1 MNIEQSLKHI
11 KIKMLLTLF
20 VLLFSTSGFA
30 EIKDKRIFNNFYNSC
45 MEERPSDITLNEM
58 KKYCSCAGNNV
69 MRDFTI
75 QEILLIERDISLANS
90 EEEEIKIAM
99 ANEKI
104 FNIFSSCIEEIFQ

>member
-1 MNIEQSLKHI
+1 M
-11 KIKMLLTLF
+11 KMLLTLF

-69 MRDFTI
+69 MEGFYYSRNFI
-75 QEILLIERDISLANS
+75 NRKRYISC
-90 EEEEIKIAM
+90 K
-99 ANEKI
+99 
-104 FNIFSSCIEEIFQ
+104 